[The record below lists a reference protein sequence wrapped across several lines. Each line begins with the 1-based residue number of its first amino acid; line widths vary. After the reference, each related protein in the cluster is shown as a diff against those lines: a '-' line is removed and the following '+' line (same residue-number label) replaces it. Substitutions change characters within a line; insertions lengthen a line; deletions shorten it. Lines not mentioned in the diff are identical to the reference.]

1 MPAGNTYEAIAT
13 QTLASTSTTTVSFT
27 SIPSTYTDLVIVI
40 IGANQNGSRIRYRF
54 NNDSGSNYSRTSLT
68 GNGSSAASYQ
78 GSNNTEADLNVIG
91 GSTTISSPMTIIS
104 NIQNYSNTT
113 TNKTLITRFGSNDS
127 AAAATEA
134 TVNLWRSTAAI
145 NRVDAIAQGGNWIAG
160 TTFSLYGIKA
170 A

>member
-1 MPAGNTYEAIAT
+1 MPNTYEAIAT
-13 QTLASTSTTTVSFT
+13 QTLASTSTATVTFS

-40 IGANQNGSRIRYRF
+40 IGANNGGSRIRYRF

-68 GNGSSAASYQ
+68 GNGSSANSYQ

-91 GSTTISSPMTIIS
+91 GSTTMTYPMTIIS

-113 TNKTLITRFGSNDS
+113 TYKTLISRFGSNDTT
-127 AAAATEA
+127 AAATEA

-145 NRVDAIAQGGNWIAG
+145 NRVDAIAQGGNWIIG
-160 TTFSLYGIKA
+160 TTISLYGIKA